1 MKNQLTMIL
10 FVVILGSIAAGI
22 LVGTKTLTEARISD
36 NQEYALKSTILN
48 AFDISYDKSNVLKVY
63 DDNISKKEEGGKTF
77 YYSKKGEIGFEFEG
91 GGLWGPIR
99 GFLTLEPDFETIK
112 GIQIISH
119 EETPGLGG
127 VVSEQPYLNKY
138 KGKKFDPKIIISKN
152 ADMSSDNE
160 VDAIT
165 GATMTS
171 NFFQIMLNKSYQESK
186 EAVGQ

>member
-10 FVVILGSIAAGI
+10 FVIILGSIAAGI
-22 LVGTKTLTEARISD
+22 LVGTKSFTEARISD

-48 AFDISYDKSNVLKVY
+48 AFEIPFSESDVLEVY
-63 DDNISKKEEGGKTF
+63 NKNITQKEEGGKTF
-77 YYSKKGEIGFEFEG
+77 FYSEDGNIGFEFEG
-91 GGLWGPIR
+91 KGLWGPIR
-99 GFLTLEPDFETIK
+99 GFITLEPDFVTIK
-112 GIQIISH
+112 GIQIIYH

-138 KGKKFDPKIIISKN
+138 KGKKFDPEIIISNN
-152 ADMSSDNE
+152 ADMTSDTE

-171 NFFQIMLNKSYQESK
+171 NAFELMLNESYQESK